1 MRRVKDEGWIH
12 IEWSAEEQAFVGTS
26 DSYPKLACF
35 SKTAEDALVALDYD
49 GDETLNPRYI

>member
-12 IEWSAEEQAFVGTS
+12 IEWSAEEQAFIGTS

-35 SKTAEDALVALDYD
+35 SKTAEDAFAGNTDMVRHVAR
-49 GDETLNPRYI
+49 ENA